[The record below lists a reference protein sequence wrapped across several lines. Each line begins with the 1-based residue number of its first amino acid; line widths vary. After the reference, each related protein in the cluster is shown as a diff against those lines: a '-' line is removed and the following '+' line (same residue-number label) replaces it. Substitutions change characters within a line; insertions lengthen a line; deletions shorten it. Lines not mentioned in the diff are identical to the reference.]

1 MPLRNIQ
8 INTMKIA
15 IVDDDSVFMDEVK
28 DIIVERITK
37 VGITDYSISTFSSPE
52 QLLVDIHS
60 FDLLVIDVE
69 IKQYNGISICNQIR
83 NSNIDILIMF
93 ISSYTTYVFNS
104 FVVSPFSY
112 ILKKDLKYKGI
123 SEIDRC
129 LQFYMNKNK
138 MLKIS
143 SFGIEYSLVQ
153 RDITVIS
160 KMRDKCIFYYNDKQ
174 FESRMNLKDILM
186 DLSPFFVQINKS
198 DIINLNFVSY
208 IHKDEVTLNSEE
220 KYYISRRKIKDVH
233 EKWMQ
238 FLREGG

>member
-1 MPLRNIQ
+1 
-8 INTMKIA
+8 MKIA
-15 IVDDDSVFMDEVK
+15 IVDDNSVFMDEVK

-60 FDLLVIDVE
+60 FDLLIIDVE

-83 NSNIDILIMF
+83 NSNIDILIIF

-112 ILKKDLKYKGI
+112 ILKKDLKNKGI

-138 MLKIS
+138 ILKIS

-160 KMRDKCIFYYNDKQ
+160 KMRDKCIFYYNNKQ

-198 DIINLNFVSY
+198 DIINLNSVSY
-208 IHKDEVTLNSEE
+208 IHKDEITLNSEE

>member
-1 MPLRNIQ
+1 
-8 INTMKIA
+8 MKIA

-60 FDLLVIDVE
+60 FDLLIIDVE

-138 MLKIS
+138 ILKIS

-208 IHKDEVTLNSEE
+208 IHKDQVTLNSEE

>member
-1 MPLRNIQ
+1 M

-28 DIIVERITK
+28 DIIVERINK
-37 VGITDYSISTFSSPE
+37 IGINDFLISTFSSPE

-60 FDLLVIDVE
+60 FDLLIIDVE
-69 IKQYNGISICNQIR
+69 INQYNGISICNQIR
-83 NSNIDILIMF
+83 NSNVDILIMF

-104 FVVSPFSY
+104 FTVSPFSY

-138 MLKIS
+138 ILKIS

-174 FESRMNLKDILM
+174 FESRKNLKDILM

-208 IHKDEVTLNSEE
+208 IYKDEVTLNSEE

>member
-1 MPLRNIQ
+1 M

-60 FDLLVIDVE
+60 FDLLIIDVE
-69 IKQYNGISICNQIR
+69 INQYNGISICNQIR
-83 NSNIDILIMF
+83 NSNVDILIMF

-104 FVVSPFSY
+104 FTVSPFSY

-138 MLKIS
+138 ILKIS

-160 KMRDKCIFYYNDKQ
+160 KMRDKCTFYYNDKQ

-208 IHKDEVTLNSEE
+208 IYKDEVTLNSEE
-220 KYYISRRKIKDVH
+220 KYYISRRKIKNVH

>member
-1 MPLRNIQ
+1 M

-28 DIIVERITK
+28 DIIVERINK
-37 VGITDYSISTFSSPE
+37 IGINDFLISTFSSPE

-60 FDLLVIDVE
+60 FDLLIIDVE
-69 IKQYNGISICNQIR
+69 INQYNGISICNQIR
-83 NSNIDILIMF
+83 NSNVDILIMF

-104 FVVSPFSY
+104 FTVSPFSY

-138 MLKIS
+138 ILKIS

-208 IHKDEVTLNSEE
+208 IYKDEVTLNGEE

>member
-1 MPLRNIQ
+1 M

-28 DIIVERITK
+28 DIIVERINK
-37 VGITDYSISTFSSPE
+37 IGINDFLISTFSSPE

-60 FDLLVIDVE
+60 FDLLIIDVE
-69 IKQYNGISICNQIR
+69 INQYNGISICNQIR
-83 NSNIDILIMF
+83 NSNVDILIMF

-104 FVVSPFSY
+104 FTVSPFSY

-138 MLKIS
+138 ILKIS
-143 SFGIEYSLVQ
+143 SFGIKYSLVQ

-208 IHKDEVTLNSEE
+208 IYKDEVTLNSEE

>member
-1 MPLRNIQ
+1 
-8 INTMKIA
+8 MKIA

-60 FDLLVIDVE
+60 FDLLIIDVE

-138 MLKIS
+138 ILKIS

-186 DLSPFFVQINKS
+186 DLSPFFVQIDYS
-198 DIINLNFVSY
+198 QGTAPPIA
-208 IHKDEVTLNSEE
+208 
-220 KYYISRRKIKDVH
+220 
-233 EKWMQ
+233 
-238 FLREGG
+238 

>member
-1 MPLRNIQ
+1 M

-28 DIIVERITK
+28 DIIVERINK
-37 VGITDYSISTFSSPE
+37 IGINDFLISTFSSPE

-60 FDLLVIDVE
+60 FDLLIIDVE
-69 IKQYNGISICNQIR
+69 INQYNGISICNQIR
-83 NSNIDILIMF
+83 NSNVDILIMF

-104 FVVSPFSY
+104 FTVSPFSY

-138 MLKIS
+138 ILKIS

-160 KMRDKCIFYYNDKQ
+160 KMRDKCIFYYNAKQ

-208 IHKDEVTLNSEE
+208 IYKDEVTLNSEE

>member
-1 MPLRNIQ
+1 
-8 INTMKIA
+8 MKIA

-28 DIIVERITK
+28 DIIVERINK
-37 VGITDYSISTFSSPE
+37 IGINDFSISTFSSPE

-60 FDLLVIDVE
+60 FDLLIIDVE
-69 IKQYNGISICNQIR
+69 INQYNGITICDQIR
-83 NSNIDILIMF
+83 KSNTDIIIMF

-104 FVVSPFSY
+104 FTVLPFSY
-112 ILKKDLKYKGI
+112 VLKKDLNNKGI

-138 MLKIS
+138 IIKIS

-153 RDITVIS
+153 RDIKLIS
-160 KMRDKCIFYYNDKQ
+160 KMSDKCIFYYNDKQ
-174 FESRMNLKDILM
+174 FESRINLKDILK

-198 DIINLNFVSY
+198 DILNLNFVSD
-208 IHKDEVTLNSEE
+208 IHKDEITLNGGE
-220 KYYISRRKIKDVH
+220 KYYISRRKIKDIH

-238 FLREGG
+238 FLRDGG

>member
-1 MPLRNIQ
+1 M
-8 INTMKIA
+8 
-15 IVDDDSVFMDEVK
+15 
-28 DIIVERITK
+28 
-37 VGITDYSISTFSSPE
+37 
-52 QLLVDIHS
+52 
-60 FDLLVIDVE
+60 LVIDVE

>member
-1 MPLRNIQ
+1 M

-15 IVDDDSVFMDEVK
+15 IVDDNSVFMDEVK

-60 FDLLVIDVE
+60 FDLLIIDVE

-83 NSNIDILIMF
+83 NSNIDILIIF

-112 ILKKDLKYKGI
+112 ILKKDLKNKGI

-138 MLKIS
+138 ILKIS

-160 KMRDKCIFYYNDKQ
+160 KMRDKCIFYYNNKQ

-198 DIINLNFVSY
+198 DIINLNSVSY
-208 IHKDEVTLNSEE
+208 IHKDEITLNSEE

>member
-1 MPLRNIQ
+1 
-8 INTMKIA
+8 MKIA

-37 VGITDYSISTFSSPE
+37 VGIIDYSISTFSSPE

-60 FDLLVIDVE
+60 FDLLIIDVE

-129 LQFYMNKNK
+129 LQFYMSKNK
-138 MLKIS
+138 ILKIS

>member
-1 MPLRNIQ
+1 M

-28 DIIVERITK
+28 DIIVERINK
-37 VGITDYSISTFSSPE
+37 IGINDFLISTFSSPE

-60 FDLLVIDVE
+60 FDLLIIDVE
-69 IKQYNGISICNQIR
+69 INQYNGISICNQIR
-83 NSNIDILIMF
+83 NSNVDILIMF

-104 FVVSPFSY
+104 FTVSPFSY

-129 LQFYMNKNK
+129 LQFYMNKK
-138 MLKIS
+138 KILKIS

-208 IHKDEVTLNSEE
+208 IYKDEVTLNSEE

>member
-1 MPLRNIQ
+1 
-8 INTMKIA
+8 
-15 IVDDDSVFMDEVK
+15 
-28 DIIVERITK
+28 
-37 VGITDYSISTFSSPE
+37 
-52 QLLVDIHS
+52 
-60 FDLLVIDVE
+60 
-69 IKQYNGISICNQIR
+69 
-83 NSNIDILIMF
+83 
-93 ISSYTTYVFNS
+93 
-104 FVVSPFSY
+104 
-112 ILKKDLKYKGI
+112 
-123 SEIDRC
+123 
-129 LQFYMNKNK
+129 MNKNK
-138 MLKIS
+138 ILKIS

>member
-1 MPLRNIQ
+1 M

-60 FDLLVIDVE
+60 FDLLIIDVE

-83 NSNIDILIMF
+83 KSNIDILIMF

-129 LQFYMNKNK
+129 LQFYINKNK
-138 MLKIS
+138 ILKIS

>member
-1 MPLRNIQ
+1 M

-28 DIIVERITK
+28 DIIVERINK
-37 VGITDYSISTFSSPE
+37 IGINDFLISTFSSPE

-60 FDLLVIDVE
+60 FDLLIIDVE
-69 IKQYNGISICNQIR
+69 INQYNGISICNQIR
-83 NSNIDILIMF
+83 NSNVDILIMF

-104 FVVSPFSY
+104 FTVSPFSY

-138 MLKIS
+138 ILKIL

-208 IHKDEVTLNSEE
+208 IYKDEVTLNSEE

>member
-1 MPLRNIQ
+1 
-8 INTMKIA
+8 MKIA

-60 FDLLVIDVE
+60 FDLLIIDVE

-83 NSNIDILIMF
+83 KSNIDILIMF

-129 LQFYMNKNK
+129 LQFYINKNK
-138 MLKIS
+138 ILKIS

>member
-1 MPLRNIQ
+1 M

-28 DIIVERITK
+28 DIIVERINK
-37 VGITDYSISTFSSPE
+37 IGINDFLISTFSSPE

-60 FDLLVIDVE
+60 FDLLIIDVE
-69 IKQYNGISICNQIR
+69 INQYNGISICNQIR
-83 NSNIDILIMF
+83 NSNVDILIMF

-104 FVVSPFSY
+104 FTVSPFSY

-138 MLKIS
+138 ILKIS

-186 DLSPFFVQINKS
+186 NLSPFFVQINKS

-208 IHKDEVTLNSEE
+208 IYKDEVTLNSEE

>member
-1 MPLRNIQ
+1 
-8 INTMKIA
+8 MKIA

-198 DIINLNFVSY
+198 DIINLN
-208 IHKDEVTLNSEE
+208 
-220 KYYISRRKIKDVH
+220 
-233 EKWMQ
+233 
-238 FLREGG
+238 

>member
-1 MPLRNIQ
+1 M

-28 DIIVERITK
+28 DIIVERINK
-37 VGITDYSISTFSSPE
+37 IGINDFLISTFSSPE

-60 FDLLVIDVE
+60 FDLLIIDVE
-69 IKQYNGISICNQIR
+69 INQYNGISICNQIR
-83 NSNIDILIMF
+83 NSNVDILIMF

-104 FVVSPFSY
+104 FTVSPFSY

-138 MLKIS
+138 ILKIS

-174 FESRMNLKDILM
+174 FESIMNLKDILM

-208 IHKDEVTLNSEE
+208 IYKDEVTLNSEE

>member
-1 MPLRNIQ
+1 
-8 INTMKIA
+8 MKIA

>member
-1 MPLRNIQ
+1 M

-28 DIIVERITK
+28 DIIVERINK
-37 VGITDYSISTFSSPE
+37 IGINDFSISTFSSPE

-60 FDLLVIDVE
+60 FDLLIIDVE
-69 IKQYNGISICNQIR
+69 INQYNGITICDQIR
-83 NSNIDILIMF
+83 KSNTDIIIMF

-104 FVVSPFSY
+104 FTVLPFSY
-112 ILKKDLKYKGI
+112 VLKKDLNNKGI

-138 MLKIS
+138 IIKIS

-153 RDITVIS
+153 RDIKLIS
-160 KMRDKCIFYYNDKQ
+160 KMSDKCIFYYNDKQ
-174 FESRMNLKDILM
+174 FESRINLKDILK

-198 DIINLNFVSY
+198 DILNLNFVSD
-208 IHKDEVTLNSEE
+208 IHKDEITLNGGE
-220 KYYISRRKIKDVH
+220 KYYISRRKIKDIH

-238 FLREGG
+238 FLRDGG

>member
-1 MPLRNIQ
+1 M

-28 DIIVERITK
+28 DIIVERINK
-37 VGITDYSISTFSSPE
+37 IGINDFLISTFSSPE

-60 FDLLVIDVE
+60 FDLLIIDVE
-69 IKQYNGISICNQIR
+69 INQYNGISICNQIR
-83 NSNIDILIMF
+83 NSNVDILIMF

-104 FVVSPFSY
+104 FTVSPFSY
-112 ILKKDLKYKGI
+112 ILKKDLKYKEI
-123 SEIDRC
+123 SENDRC

-138 MLKIS
+138 ILKIS

-208 IHKDEVTLNSEE
+208 IYKDEVTLNSEE

>member
-1 MPLRNIQ
+1 M

-60 FDLLVIDVE
+60 FDLLIIDVE

-138 MLKIS
+138 ILKIS

>member
-1 MPLRNIQ
+1 M

-60 FDLLVIDVE
+60 FDLLIIDVE

-138 MLKIS
+138 ILKIS
-143 SFGIEYSLVQ
+143 SFGIEYYLVQ

-233 EKWMQ
+233 C
-238 FLREGG
+238 

>member
-1 MPLRNIQ
+1 
-8 INTMKIA
+8 MKIA

-60 FDLLVIDVE
+60 FDLLIIDVE

-138 MLKIS
+138 ILKIS

>member
-1 MPLRNIQ
+1 MLI
-8 INTMKIA
+8 
-15 IVDDDSVFMDEVK
+15 
-28 DIIVERITK
+28 
-37 VGITDYSISTFSSPE
+37 
-52 QLLVDIHS
+52 
-60 FDLLVIDVE
+60 IDVE
-69 IKQYNGISICNQIR
+69 INQYNGISICNQIR
-83 NSNIDILIMF
+83 KSNTDIIIMF

-104 FVVSPFSY
+104 FTVSPFSY
-112 ILKKDLKYKGI
+112 ILKKDLKNKGI

-138 MLKIS
+138 ILKIS

-208 IHKDEVTLNSEE
+208 IHKDEITLNSEE